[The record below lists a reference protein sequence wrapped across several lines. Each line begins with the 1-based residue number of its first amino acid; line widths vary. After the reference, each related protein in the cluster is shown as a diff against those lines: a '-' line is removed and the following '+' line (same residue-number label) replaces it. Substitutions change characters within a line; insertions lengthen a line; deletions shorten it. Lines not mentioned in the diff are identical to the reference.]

1 MSNIDK
7 AVTTLIQCAVKE
19 TETVVGVVGT
29 EVAYSSD
36 FEPLR
41 HLTVAILTKSS
52 DANIVQ

>member
-7 AVTTLIQCAVKE
+7 AITTLIQCAVKE

-29 EVAYSSD
+29 EVAFFDLNLYAIS
-36 FEPLR
+36 
-41 HLTVAILTKSS
+41 TVAILTKSS